1 MRVVSFTSW
10 FVKGSSAT
18 AVTRLKM
25 VVKFAIP
32 PLFMGL
38 PHMKFSAPAWCS
50 RGIAAINSTVPM
62 QLNNMC
68 AMPVRLASLSV
79 PMEQTMAVVMQVPR
93 LMPIIRG
100 YTVWKVKAP
109 VDESA

>member
-1 MRVVSFTSW
+1 
-10 FVKGSSAT
+10 
-18 AVTRLKM
+18 
-25 VVKFAIP
+25 
-32 PLFMGL
+32 
-38 PHMKFSAPAWCS
+38 
-50 RGIAAINSTVPM
+50 M